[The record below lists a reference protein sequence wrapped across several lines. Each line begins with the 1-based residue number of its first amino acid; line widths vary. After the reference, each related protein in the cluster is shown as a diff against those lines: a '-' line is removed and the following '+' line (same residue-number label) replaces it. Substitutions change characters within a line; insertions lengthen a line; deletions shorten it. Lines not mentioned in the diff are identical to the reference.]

1 MLQDIANNG
10 PNPKAKT
17 CAVKA
22 LQRLGE
28 IEDARQ
34 HIIETG
40 GQPFLEAQAGGSE
53 AVALATAL
61 KDISDPEG
69 QSSACQAVI
78 DAIREDHTCARY
90 NPSQPCCCI
99 TEFASTLYLFSLR
112 STLDGHICS
121 ANS

>member
-1 MLQDIANNG
+1 MLQDIAKNG
-10 PNPKAKT
+10 PNPKART

-22 LQRLGE
+22 LQRLAE

-53 AVALATAL
+53 ADSFATAL
-61 KDISDPEG
+61 KDNSDPEG

-78 DAIREDHTCARY
+78 DAIREDHASAMCDPWAPCRCLEPSPVHLFAMCAY
-90 NPSQPCCCI
+90 
-99 TEFASTLYLFSLR
+99 
-112 STLDGHICS
+112 LDGHMQCS
-121 ANS
+121 SS

>member
-1 MLQDIANNG
+1 MLQDIAQNG
-10 PNPKAKT
+10 PNPKARV

-22 LQRLGE
+22 LQRLAE

-53 AVALATAL
+53 AASLAAAL
-61 KDISDPEG
+61 KDNSDREG

-78 DAIREDHTCARY
+78 DAIREDHACATYGPPESISLAVAVMCNRSIMY
-90 NPSQPCCCI
+90 MLSQ
-99 TEFASTLYLFSLR
+99 L
-112 STLDGHICS
+112 HV
-121 ANS
+121 

>member
-1 MLQDIANNG
+1 MLQDLAQNG
-10 PNPKAKT
+10 PNPKART

-22 LQRLGE
+22 LQRLAE

-53 AVALATAL
+53 AVSLAASL
-61 KDISDPEG
+61 KDASDPEG

-78 DAIREDHTCARY
+78 DAIREDHACAMCD
-90 NPSQPCCCI
+90 PILPCGREDRPAVSCMWPFTI
-99 TEFASTLYLFSLR
+99 
-112 STLDGHICS
+112 
-121 ANS
+121 